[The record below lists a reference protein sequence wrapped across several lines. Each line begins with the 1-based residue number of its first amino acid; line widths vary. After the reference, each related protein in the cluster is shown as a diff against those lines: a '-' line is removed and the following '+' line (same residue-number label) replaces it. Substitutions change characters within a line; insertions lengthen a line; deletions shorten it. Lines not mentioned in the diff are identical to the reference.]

1 MSARSMSARSALL
14 ILFSLVFFS
23 AHATASTTRK
33 DLMQFDDDQKSL
45 NPWVHKNNSSIK
57 NWLCIDQI
65 DEIRYALKLL
75 SQSPICR
82 KTPSLDKN
90 FSNSGVS
97 SISEIVK
104 ATLNAPAS
112 QAEFKT
118 VEASRYKIKSSFASA
133 FLPTLELTNSSIK
146 RSDAQEKISSKITS
160 YPPIIDSTTGYAN
173 KPNWSYTET
182 NSLIDPQY
190 YASFALT
197 IPIYKPYNIQY
208 YAYYKSSDK
217 ASAFSSTASID
228 SQIKTSLQD
237 AISLWVA
244 YKQINMNQL
253 NVIAAFESL
262 VSTVGQYKIGSLA
275 KPDVAESLSTLR
287 SYQSSLASEYE
298 TYLSLFNSLSSQLGS
313 QPSNFKINKDFFKVN
328 FLDPLLNYERS
339 LDSETLQTSI
349 KNNNSI
355 YNYLYLSSSYLDLGK
370 SYLANY
376 LPEIS
381 LSLGYSYTSDNE
393 SIKTR
398 NCTSN
403 WNCVLTSKENQI
415 TSTADPSISL
425 NMTWTLFDSGSSY
438 YQYKS
443 NKKTAKS
450 NFDLAVN
457 TAYEAIESI
466 TTDFQKKSLLKDE
479 IDFNY
484 SSLSASII
492 SYRET
497 LVAYRAGFSDTTSLV
512 QRLTSLVSARS
523 SYLSSIKDQLEN
535 KIDIMASLRDGI
547 YSDLNYFG
555 LDYNQDL
562 TEKLNVIT
570 N

>member
-1 MSARSMSARSALL
+1 M
-14 ILFSLVFFS
+14 
-23 AHATASTTRK
+23 K
-33 DLMQFDDDQKSL
+33 
-45 NPWVHKNNSSIK
+45 
-57 NWLCIDQI
+57 
-65 DEIRYALKLL
+65 
-75 SQSPICR
+75 
-82 KTPSLDKN
+82 
-90 FSNSGVS
+90 
-97 SISEIVK
+97 
-104 ATLNAPAS
+104 
-112 QAEFKT
+112 
-118 VEASRYKIKSSFASA
+118 
-133 FLPTLELTNSSIK
+133 
-146 RSDAQEKISSKITS
+146 
-160 YPPIIDSTTGYAN
+160 
-173 KPNWSYTET
+173 
-182 NSLIDPQY
+182 
-190 YASFALT
+190 
-197 IPIYKPYNIQY
+197 
-208 YAYYKSSDK
+208 
-217 ASAFSSTASID
+217 
-228 SQIKTSLQD
+228 
-237 AISLWVA
+237 
-244 YKQINMNQL
+244 QL

-298 TYLSLFNSLSSQLGS
+298 TYFSLFNSLSSQLGL
-313 QPSNFKINKDFFKVN
+313 QPSNFKLNKDFFKVS
-328 FLDPLLNYERS
+328 FLDPLLDYEKM
-339 LDSETLQTSI
+339 LDSETLQASV

-393 SIKTR
+393 AIKTR
-398 NCTSN
+398 NCTSS
-403 WNCVLTSKENQI
+403 WNCVLTSKENQM

-425 NMTWTLFDSGSSY
+425 NMTWKLFDSGSSY
-438 YQYKS
+438 YQFKS
-443 NKKTAKS
+443 NKKTAES

-457 TAYEAIESI
+457 SAYEAIESI

-479 IDFNY
+479 IDFNH

-535 KIDIMASLRDGI
+535 KIDIMARLRDGI